1 MTDAEHLDIIRARI
15 ARLRDAI
22 TNAEQ
27 NATPQMCASLLRH
40 YSLTTYLDEMLNDLD
55 YSENEVYPP
64 DENGDR

>member
-1 MTDAEHLDIIRARI
+1 MTDAEHLDTIRACT

-27 NATPQMCASLLRH
+27 NATSRLRLKLLHH
-40 YSLTTYLDEMLNDLD
+40 YSLTEHCDALIADLD
-55 YSENEVYPP
+55 HIENVVYPP